1 MVKTRTAHFGKGLF
15 EFLSEIKANNNREWF
30 NANKA
35 RYIAEVEEPM
45 LQFIADFGER
55 MKKVSRHF
63 IADPRR
69 VGGSMFRIYRDTRFS
84 RDKSPFKASAGAQFP
99 HQARSKDRSVPG
111 FYLHLEPGHC
121 IGGGG
126 LYHPDAASLKQIRDR
141 IAAKPNE
148 WEAVLRKKLPIEGE
162 TLKRP
167 PAGYDPGGRFVEDF
181 KRKDFYTV
189 TNFSERDVCSA
200 GFLDSYIDASAR
212 SAPLLQF
219 LTKALGLPW

>member
-99 HQARSKDRSVPG
+99 RQARSKDRSVPR

-126 LYHPDAASLKQIRDR
+126 LYHPDPASLKQIRDR
-141 IAAKPNE
+141 IATRPNE
-148 WEAVLRKKLPIEGE
+148 WEAVLRKKLPIGGDRL
-162 TLKRP
+162 TRP
-167 PAGYDPGGRFVEDF
+167 PAGYDPAHRFVEDL
-181 KRKDFYTV
+181 KQKDFYTM
-189 TNFSERDVCSA
+189 TNYTQRDVCST

-212 SAPLLQF
+212 SAPLLGF

>member
-1 MVKTRTAHFGKGLF
+1 MVKTRTAHFGRGLF
-15 EFLSEIKANNNREWF
+15 EFLGELKANNNREWF

>member
-126 LYHPDAASLKQIRDR
+126 LYHPDPASLKQIRDR

-212 SAPLLQF
+212 SAPLLGF